1 MKRNLETIRDILI
14 RLESYNDK
22 ELTDRELIY
31 HMDLLMDKHITGARL
46 QDGSSVYLTQLN
58 LTEEGYDILT
68 HISNKTVWDSIK
80 ENLAEN
86 DMTVN
91 DVPIDIIKWLSQKT
105 MKDMFGGNDNGFRN

>member
-1 MKRNLETIRDILI
+1 MKRNLESIRDILI
-14 RLESYNDK
+14 RLESYNDT
-22 ELTDRELIY
+22 EVTDQETLY
-31 HMDLLMDKHITGARL
+31 HMDMLIDSKHIDAVFVREG
-46 QDGSSVYLTQLN
+46 N
-58 LTEEGYDILT
+58 LTYFSRLSLTEKGYDLLT

-105 MKDMFGGNDNGFRN
+105 MKDMFGG

>member
-22 ELTDRELIY
+22 DIADEKLKY
-31 HMDLLMDKHITGARL
+31 HMDLLIDSGHIQAQRL
-46 QDGSSVYLTQLN
+46 QDGSAAVYINLKLTDK
-58 LTEEGYDILT
+58 GYDLLT
-68 HISNKTVWDSIK
+68 HISNETVWESIK
-80 ENLAEN
+80 DNLAEN

-105 MKDMFGGNDNGFRN
+105 MKDMLGGGTI